1 MNCAKII
8 SNLLPI
14 RTQTQAEADSP
25 SHPILESVDARM
37 ISIMRLLLALS
48 ALAIIYIDPVEP
60 QRLVGLTYGSIA
72 AYCTYSA
79 FLYYLAATSPAL
91 LSNRIIHWADVLFFV
106 YLVALTGGSNSIF
119 FFFFFFAILATSF
132 RWGFREGLL
141 VTVSSAV
148 LFTAAGLL
156 VASSGQDFEINR
168 TLIRPL
174 SLLVLGYMIA
184 FWGERENLL
193 KRRLRLLRDVNN
205 FSNPR
210 FGIDRTLVSNM
221 QRLVNFCDADACI
234 LVLANEESP
243 DYLAYHIQRG
253 NPDGALQPRRISEDE
268 ARPLLGIAAA
278 HAIAFTRLPLPW
290 WQRREGLFAHDTLNT
305 LNGTTTEVSREIGE
319 TLADLLDSDSL
330 LTVPL
335 QHRGSNFG
343 RLFLTSCRRSFS
355 RSEIE
360 FLIQLVQQIMPM
372 IQNIRLLD
380 RFASTAAERERQNI
394 SRDLHDTII
403 QPYVGIKLGLEALSR
418 KAGADNPLAGELKEM
433 ADLAGA
439 VVEDLR
445 RYAGQLKNGAGNS
458 ADFLFPALQRQAVQF
473 RQLYGIA
480 LDITGRSG
488 LEGINDR
495 LAADMY
501 QIACEGISNIRRHTN
516 ARRAYVDIST
526 GDGKLNMA
534 IGNET
539 SPGAEGA
546 VEFTPR
552 SIAERAKALGGSAH
566 VEHRAE
572 GYTVVYVTIP
582 L

>member
-1 MNCAKII
+1 MNWAKII
-8 SNLLPI
+8 LYLLPI
-14 RTQTQAEADSP
+14 RTQTQAAADSP
-25 SHPILESVDARM
+25 NHPVLESADDRM

-48 ALAIIYIDPVEP
+48 ALANIDINPAQS
-60 QRLVGLTYGSIA
+60 QRLIELTYGSLA
-72 AYCTYSA
+72 AYCAYSA
-79 FLYYLAATSPAL
+79 FLYYLAVTSPAL
-91 LSNRIIHWADVLFFV
+91 LSNRIIHWADVFFFV
-106 YLVALTGGSNSIF
+106 YLVALTGGTGSMF

-156 VASSGQDFEINR
+156 VASSGPDFEMNR
-168 TLIRPL
+168 TAIRPL

-184 FWGERENLL
+184 FWGGRENLL
-193 KRRLRLLRDVNN
+193 KRRIRLLRDVNN

-234 LVLANEESP
+234 LLLANEESP
-243 DYLAYHIQRG
+243 GYLVYRIQRG
-253 NPDGALQPRRISEDE
+253 DPDGSLQPRRISEDE

-278 HAIAFTRLPLPW
+278 HAIAFTRLPRPW
-290 WQRREGLFAHDTLNT
+290 RQRHEGLFAYNT
-305 LNGTTTEVSREIGE
+305 LNGKTTEVSREIGE
-319 TLADLLDSDSL
+319 TLADLLDADSL

-335 QHRGSNFG
+335 QYGGSNFG
-343 RLFLTSCRRSFS
+343 RLFLISDQRNFS

-360 FLIQLVQQIMPM
+360 FLTQLVQQIMPM

-380 RFASTAAERERQNI
+380 RLASTAAERERKNI
-394 SRDLHDTII
+394 SRDLHDTTI
-403 QPYVGIKLGLEALSR
+403 QPYVGIKLGIEALIR
-418 KAGADNPLAGELKEM
+418 KAGADNPLAGGLKEM
-433 ADLAGA
+433 ADLAGV

-445 RYAGQLKNGAGNS
+445 HYAGQLKSRTGNNAG
-458 ADFLFPALQRQAVQF
+458 FLFPALQRQAVQF
-473 RQLYGIA
+473 QQFYGIA
-480 LDITGRSG
+480 LDITGGSG

-501 QIACEGISNIRRHTN
+501 QITCEGISNIRRHTN
-516 ARRAYVDIST
+516 AKRAYVDIST
-526 GDGKLNMA
+526 GDNKLNME

-546 VEFTPR
+546 AEFTPR
-552 SIAERAKALGGSAH
+552 SIVERTKALGGRAH
-566 VEHRAE
+566 VEHRVE
-572 GYTVVYVTIP
+572 GYTVVCVTIP